1 MFYLLI
7 FHNCRQDQFTIS
19 SPGVKLLVYKDCKKN
34 VQRVKLRTDRKSSS
48 GSSAKN
54 VPDDVDDQFFMDNI
68 NTMEKMHQ
76 LRTQLELK
84 KRDRISKHFNKSG
97 TKSMDSDDVG
107 NGKMPAKSLDY
118 SKLDDE
124 ENACGGSDEIGAIG
138 GATYATGTTKAA
150 RKYNRRISLPPLKG
164 FIENATSLK
173 KPNRSETKGLVS
185 DSKTL
190 TSKHQMPAQKAKP
203 IANEAN
209 TSPLMNETS
218 KSKRKITK
226 MNWIQNLIE
235 IMKTSKMPLSP
246 GELNEIKESF
256 QSIRESMGTYRPV
269 EKSPEL
275 KQSPYESML
284 SNFSKATT
292 ISTEPYRPKIRDNI
306 RRNRSFRM
314 GSAEESVIEEN
325 PEQHS
330 RYALNPVSKSKSGHD
345 FHFNRSMDDLVET
358 SNRSGSL
365 SSLRSFGANSGPSAA
380 PSVDLNCPI
389 ESDSNYRLYLRRMT
403 SPKYLSNVVEN
414 KLYFKKQNS
423 HSSASRCEERKAFSN
438 EFHKFKSKSTSAAFG
453 PSTAKAIADSSSF
466 RVYKMATDGEFLLF
480 ALKCIFIL
488 RAYPMKFDLKL
499 IF

>member
-1 MFYLLI
+1 MFG
-7 FHNCRQDQFTIS
+7 HNCRQDQFTIS

-48 GSSAKN
+48 GSSSSSAKN
-54 VPDDVDDQFFMDNI
+54 VHDADVDDQFFMDNI

-97 TKSMDSDDVG
+97 TKPVDSDEV
-107 NGKMPAKSLDY
+107 NGKSMFGKNGDY
-118 SKLDDE
+118 SKLDE
-124 ENACGGSDEIGAIG
+124 ENACGGNDDIGAVG
-138 GATYATGTTKAA
+138 GAIHKLVTAPSKAS

-164 FIENATSLK
+164 FIENAGSVK
-173 KPNRSETKGLVS
+173 KPNRSDTKGLVM
-185 DSKTL
+185 DSKSL
-190 TSKHQMPAQKAKP
+190 ANKHQTQMQKTKT
-203 IANEAN
+203 ISSESS
-209 TSPLMNETS
+209 TSPLMNETP

-256 QSIRESMGTYRPV
+256 QSIRESMGTYRPTSPQA
-269 EKSPEL
+269 EKSSEL
-275 KQSPYESML
+275 KQTPYESML

-292 ISTEPYRPKIRDNI
+292 ISTEPYRPKIRDTI
-306 RRNRSFRM
+306 RRSRSFKI
-314 GSAEESVIEEN
+314 GTAEDSVIEEN
-325 PEQHS
+325 PEQRPKYS
-330 RYALNPVSKSKSGHD
+330 LNPVSKSKSGHD

-358 SNRSGSL
+358 SISNRSGSL
-365 SSLRSFGANSGPSAA
+365 SSLRSFGASSGASTA

-414 KLYFKKQNS
+414 KLYFKKQNA
-423 HSSASRCEERKAFSN
+423 HQTASNRCEERKAFTN
-438 EFHKFKSKSTSAAFG
+438 EFHKFKSKSNPTTYSPSA
-453 PSTAKAIADSSSF
+453 AKAIADSSSF
-466 RVYKMATDGEFLLF
+466 RVYKMATDGK
-480 ALKCIFIL
+480 LKRPFQQN
-488 RAYPMKFDLKL
+488 
-499 IF
+499 

>member
-1 MFYLLI
+1 MFIILYYII
-7 FHNCRQDQFTIS
+7 FAHLYNCRQDQFTIS

-97 TKSMDSDDVG
+97 TKSVDSDDMV
-107 NGKMPAKSLDY
+107 NGKMQTKS
-118 SKLDDE
+118 LDDE
-124 ENACGGSDEIGAIG
+124 ENACGGSDDIGAIG
-138 GATYATGTTKAA
+138 GATYKMTTATSKAA

-173 KPNRSETKGLVS
+173 KPSRTETKSLVT
-185 DSKTL
+185 DSKAL
-190 TSKHQMPAQKAKP
+190 TNKHQTPIQKAKP
-203 IANEAN
+203 ISSEAN

-256 QSIRESMGTYRPV
+256 QSIRESMGTYRPA

-306 RRNRSFRM
+306 RRSHSFRI

-325 PEQHS
+325 PEQHTK
-330 RYALNPVSKSKSGHD
+330 YAMNPVSKSKSGHD

-414 KLYFKKQNS
+414 KLYFKKQNTHQS
-423 HSSASRCEERKAFSN
+423 VSRCDERKAFSN
-438 EFHKFKSKSTSAAFG
+438 EFHKFKSKSSSAAFG

-466 RVYKMATDGEFLLF
+466 RVYKMAADG
-480 ALKCIFIL
+480 K
-488 RAYPMKFDLKL
+488 
-499 IF
+499 